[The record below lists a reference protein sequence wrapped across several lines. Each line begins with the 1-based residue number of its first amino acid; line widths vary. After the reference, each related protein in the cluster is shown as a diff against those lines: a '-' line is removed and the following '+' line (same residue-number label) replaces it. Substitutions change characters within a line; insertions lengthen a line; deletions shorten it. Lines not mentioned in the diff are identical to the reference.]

1 MTDNKY
7 QKETRLVR
15 SGMDPW
21 DNEGIPNPPVYHA
34 STILKQSNTE
44 HLESKSK
51 YDYGRTGTPTSN
63 SLQIALAE
71 LYGMDGSVLTSS
83 GLAAITTA
91 TLAFVSSGAHLLA
104 SHSIYQS
111 GRRYLTETL
120 PKFGVEVEFFPPR
133 ITPQELKKLIR
144 PETAL
149 IHFESPGSMTFE
161 LHDLPALTAVARS
174 AGVPTM
180 LDNTWATALG
190 LDCVEMGVDVVV
202 EALTKY
208 VGGHSDL
215 MMGAI
220 VANGPFLDK
229 VKYEA
234 FQLGQCSGPDDIYLA
249 TRGLRSLHLRLDRS
263 MQSSL
268 QIAEWLSEQ
277 PEVSTVIHPA
287 RKDHPDH
294 MIYQRDF
301 KGGAG
306 LFCFELKNQPQH
318 SIDRLIDS
326 LELFGIGSSWGG
338 FESLIQQGRINE
350 HRSFDYPIGPLIR
363 VAVGAEN
370 PDDLINDLKQAF
382 DAIREKSA

>member
-21 DNEGIPNPPVYHA
+21 DNEGIPTPPVYHA
-34 STILKQSNTE
+34 STILKQRNTE

-104 SHSIYQS
+104 SDSIYQS

>member
-104 SHSIYQS
+104 SDSIYQS

-120 PKFGVEVEFFPPR
+120 PKFGVEVEIFPPR

-220 VANGPFLDK
+220 VANGPFLAK
-229 VKYEA
+229 VK
-234 FQLGQCSGPDDIYLA
+234 
-249 TRGLRSLHLRLDRS
+249 
-263 MQSSL
+263 
-268 QIAEWLSEQ
+268 
-277 PEVSTVIHPA
+277 
-287 RKDHPDH
+287 
-294 MIYQRDF
+294 
-301 KGGAG
+301 
-306 LFCFELKNQPQH
+306 
-318 SIDRLIDS
+318 
-326 LELFGIGSSWGG
+326 
-338 FESLIQQGRINE
+338 
-350 HRSFDYPIGPLIR
+350 
-363 VAVGAEN
+363 
-370 PDDLINDLKQAF
+370 
-382 DAIREKSA
+382 

>member
-104 SHSIYQS
+104 SDSIYQS

-174 AGVPTM
+174 VGVPTM

-249 TRGLRSLHLRLDRS
+249 ARGLRSLHLRLDRS

-318 SIDRLIDS
+318 NIDRLIDS

-338 FESLIQQGRINE
+338 FESLIQQGQINE

-370 PDDLINDLKQAF
+370 PDDLINDLQRAF
-382 DAIREKSA
+382 DAIRE

>member
-104 SHSIYQS
+104 ADSIYQS

-208 VGGHSDL
+208 IGGHSDL

-382 DAIREKSA
+382 AAIRE

>member
-104 SHSIYQS
+104 SDSIYQS
-111 GRRYLTETL
+111 GRLYLTETL

-149 IHFESPGSMTFE
+149 IHFESPGAMTFE
-161 LHDLPALTAVARS
+161 LHDLPALTAVARA

-208 VGGHSDL
+208 IGGHSDL

-318 SIDRLIDS
+318 SIDRLIAS

-382 DAIREKSA
+382 DAIRE

>member
-104 SHSIYQS
+104 SDSIYQS

-174 AGVPTM
+174 VGVPTM

-277 PEVSTVIHPA
+277 PEVLTVIHPA

-318 SIDRLIDS
+318 SIDRLINS
-326 LELFGIGSSWGG
+326 LKLFGIGSSWGG
-338 FESLIQQGRINE
+338 FESLIQQGQIDG
-350 HRSFDYPIGPLIR
+350 HRSFDYPNGPLIR

-370 PDDLINDLKQAF
+370 PDDLINDLQRAF
-382 DAIREKSA
+382 EAIRE

>member
-83 GLAAITTA
+83 GLAAITTT

-104 SHSIYQS
+104 SDSIYQS

-306 LFCFELKNQPQH
+306 LFCFELKKQPQH

-382 DAIREKSA
+382 AAIREKSA

>member
-51 YDYGRTGTPTSN
+51 YDYGRTGTPTSI

-104 SHSIYQS
+104 SDSIYQS

-382 DAIREKSA
+382 DAIRE

>member
-104 SHSIYQS
+104 SDSIYQS

-306 LFCFELKNQPQH
+306 LFCFELKKQPQH

-382 DAIREKSA
+382 DAIRE

>member
-104 SHSIYQS
+104 SDSIYQS

-318 SIDRLIDS
+318 NIDKLIDS

-382 DAIREKSA
+382 DAIRE

>member
-83 GLAAITTA
+83 GLAAITTT

-104 SHSIYQS
+104 SDSIYQS

-208 VGGHSDL
+208 IGGHSDL

-318 SIDRLIDS
+318 RIDRLIDS

-382 DAIREKSA
+382 DAIRE

>member
-83 GLAAITTA
+83 GLAAITTT

-104 SHSIYQS
+104 SDSIYQS

-306 LFCFELKNQPQH
+306 LFCFELNNQPQH

>member
-1 MTDNKY
+1 M
-7 QKETRLVR
+7 V
-15 SGMDPW
+15 
-21 DNEGIPNPPVYHA
+21 
-34 STILKQSNTE
+34 
-44 HLESKSK
+44 
-51 YDYGRTGTPTSN
+51 
-63 SLQIALAE
+63 
-71 LYGMDGSVLTSS
+71 
-83 GLAAITTA
+83 
-91 TLAFVSSGAHLLA
+91 
-104 SHSIYQS
+104 
-111 GRRYLTETL
+111 
-120 PKFGVEVEFFPPR
+120 
-133 ITPQELKKLIR
+133 
-144 PETAL
+144 
-149 IHFESPGSMTFE
+149 
-161 LHDLPALTAVARS
+161 
-174 AGVPTM
+174 
-180 LDNTWATALG
+180 
-190 LDCVEMGVDVVV
+190 
-202 EALTKY
+202 
-208 VGGHSDL
+208 
-215 MMGAI
+215 AI

-249 TRGLRSLHLRLDRS
+249 ARGLRSLHLRLDRS

-277 PEVSTVIHPA
+277 PEVLTVIHPA

-318 SIDRLIDS
+318 NIDRLIDS

-338 FESLIQQGRINE
+338 FESLIQQGQINE

-382 DAIREKSA
+382 DAIRE

>member
-1 MTDNKY
+1 MAEDKY

-15 SGMDPW
+15 SGIDPW
-21 DNEGIPNPPVYHA
+21 NNEGIPNPPVYHA
-34 STILKQSNTE
+34 STILKKNNSE
-44 HLESKSK
+44 HLEAKSK

-63 SLQIALAE
+63 SLQLALAD
-71 LYGMDGSVLTSS
+71 LYGMNGSVLTSS

-91 TLAFVSSGAHLLA
+91 TLAFVSSGTHLLA
-104 SHSIYQS
+104 SDSIYQS

-133 ITPQELKKLIR
+133 ITPEGFKKLIR
-144 PETAL
+144 PETVL
-149 IHFESPGSMTFE
+149 IHFESPGSITFE

-174 AGVPTM
+174 AGVPSM
-180 LDNTWATALG
+180 LDNTWATGLG
-190 LDCVEMGVDVVV
+190 LDCAAMGIDVVV

-215 MMGAI
+215 MMGVI
-220 VANGPFLDK
+220 VANRPFLDK
-229 VKYEA
+229 VKFEA

-268 QIAEWLSEQ
+268 QVAEWLSEQ
-277 PEVSTVIHPA
+277 PEVSAIFHPA

-294 MIYQRDF
+294 LIYERDF

-306 LFCFELKNQPQH
+306 LFSFELK
-318 SIDRLIDS
+318 SITTLLR
-326 LELFGIGSSWGG
+326 
-338 FESLIQQGRINE
+338 
-350 HRSFDYPIGPLIR
+350 
-363 VAVGAEN
+363 
-370 PDDLINDLKQAF
+370 
-382 DAIREKSA
+382 

>member
-44 HLESKSK
+44 HLGAKSK

-63 SLQIALAE
+63 SLQVALAE

-104 SHSIYQS
+104 SDSIYQS

-120 PKFGVEVEFFPPR
+120 PKFGVEVEFFRPR

-161 LHDLPALTAVARS
+161 LHDLPALAAVARS
-174 AGVPTM
+174 AEVPTM

-190 LDCVEMGVDVVV
+190 LDCVEMGIDVVV

-215 MMGAI
+215 MMGVI
-220 VANGPFLDK
+220 VANEPFLDK

-249 TRGLRSLHLRLDRS
+249 ARGLRSLHLRLNRS

-287 RKDHPDH
+287 REDHPDH

-318 SIDRLIDS
+318 NIDKLIDS

-338 FESLIQQGRINE
+338 FESLIQQGQIN
-350 HRSFDYPIGPLIR
+350 
-363 VAVGAEN
+363 
-370 PDDLINDLKQAF
+370 
-382 DAIREKSA
+382 

>member
-83 GLAAITTA
+83 GLAAITTT

-104 SHSIYQS
+104 SDSIYQS

-301 KGGAG
+301 KGVAG
-306 LFCFELKNQPQH
+306 LFCFELKKQPQH

-382 DAIREKSA
+382 AAIREKSA